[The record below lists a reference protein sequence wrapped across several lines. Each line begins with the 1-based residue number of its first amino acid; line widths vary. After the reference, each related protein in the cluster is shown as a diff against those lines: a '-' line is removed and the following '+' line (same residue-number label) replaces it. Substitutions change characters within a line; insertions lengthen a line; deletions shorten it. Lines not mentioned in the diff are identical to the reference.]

1 MLIQIRQLLQIRAVI
16 KNWGIADPTAMR
28 AYAVGV
34 TPLLHFLQESI
45 MVTVQISKEVAV
57 ADDFTVTGEVEEIKS
72 YWDMLQQVGPLH
84 GYFPKPSKSYLIDK
98 EHFHENAKETFKSTK
113 VKLTTEDKMHLRAV
127 IVSGLQRNLHEK
139 SS

>member
-57 ADDFTVTGEVEEIKS
+57 ADDFTVTGKVEEIKS

-98 EHFHENAKETFKSTK
+98 EHFHENAKETFKSTE
-113 VKLTTEDKMHLRAV
+113 VKLTTEDKMYLGAV
-127 IVSGLQRNLHEK
+127 TVSALTK
-139 SS
+139 KPS